1 MSEVLDHAV
10 IRSFAPAVAEPPVV
24 TDRDRERVED
34 VLRKAAA
41 RQQGGI
47 TPYED
52 EPLGAPTKAW
62 RVSSGGGLGAV
73 EGLVAV
79 AMMGYFAV
87 GLVAVVTGV

>member
-10 IRSFAPAVAEPPVV
+10 IRSVAPAVAAPPVV

-34 VLRKAAA
+34 VLRDAAA

-62 RVSSGGGLGAV
+62 KAASGGGFGAV
-73 EGLVAV
+73 ESLVAV
-79 AMMGYFAV
+79 AVMGYFAV
-87 GLVAVVTGV
+87 GLVAVITGV